1 MSTRTVNPNSH
12 TDNADHGLTAPEWL
26 EAMESINN
34 PLAITSY
41 RNLQDNYRVYT
52 YATKNGK
59 SICLGMEVKRKGNS
73 VEISNVEEFTDIRTA
88 FGRDIESALN
98 NERILYPEGLN
109 AAETIR
115 RNFAQSSEGYNSL
128 LYEQNSVSAA
138 NVEEEFGT
146 SKLFDRGN
154 VSEMRN
160 SAPPAR
166 SVAQDIYNNE
176 VEDTWI
182 YFFRFGHFIC
192 CAEIFSTFEADFAEA
207 LSAYF
212 WEKKKHSLLFAF
224 SQERRKLI
232 WNNKHGNNK

>member
-1 MSTRTVNPNSH
+1 MGNR
-12 TDNADHGLTAPEWL
+12 LTPLSMYRSLSGEVESRNVQKRLNMTPE
-26 EAMESINN
+26 
-34 PLAITSY
+34 
-41 RNLQDNYRVYT
+41 
-52 YATKNGK
+52 
-59 SICLGMEVKRKGNS
+59 
-73 VEISNVEEFTDIRTA
+73 
-88 FGRDIESALN
+88 
-98 NERILYPEGLN
+98 ERRASL
-109 AAETIR
+109 AAETEDVAREDQI
-115 RNFAQSSEGYNSL
+115 FL
-128 LYEQNSVSAA
+128 
-138 NVEEEFGT
+138 FGEDGED
-146 SKLFDRGN
+146 LMG
-154 VSEMRN
+154 SEMRN